1 MRDRALAFARSPLG
15 RAIAALVLIVVVG
28 CIFHRDGAF
37 FSWETHAAMLR
48 DVSVTGI
55 LACGMT
61 VVIVAG
67 GIDLAVGSNLALA
80 AIVFATLCMPRQWG
94 AVPAVIAVLGVGL
107 AIGSVTG
114 GIIAAFRIQPFIV
127 TLATMVFARGL
138 AKYLA
143 HGKKVTTWAEG
154 KLVAMPKI
162 FDALDTRV
170 LGGSIAVVT
179 LIFLA
184 CVSITWLLLSRT
196 RVGRW
201 WYAVGGNAEA
211 ARLAGVPVARVTVY
225 AYAWSGALAAL
236 AGMCQAAQET
246 QGDPETG
253 LGYELDA
260 IAMVVIGGTSLSGGR
275 GGVGLTLL
283 GALTIGTLQKILSIN
298 AFSSEARLMLT
309 GVIIVGAALF
319 QRRRA

>member
-1 MRDRALAFARSPLG
+1 MTERLASFARSPLG
-15 RAIAALVLIVVVG
+15 RAIAALALIVVVG
-28 CIFHRDGAF
+28 CVFHRGGAF
-37 FSWETHAAMLR
+37 FSWDTHAAMLR

-80 AIVFATLCMPRQWG
+80 AIVFATLMMPRQWG
-94 AVPAVIAVLGVGL
+94 ALPAMFVVLSLGLVVG
-107 AIGSVTG
+107 GVTG
-114 GIIAAFRIQPFIV
+114 GIIATFRLQPFIV

-138 AKYLA
+138 AKYVA
-143 HGKKVTTWAEG
+143 HGKKVTTWTEG
-154 KLVAMPKI
+154 RLVAMPKI

-170 LGGSIAVVT
+170 FGGSIAVVT

-184 CVSITWLLLSRT
+184 CVVATWVLLSRT
-196 RVGRW
+196 RLGRW
-201 WYAVGGNAEA
+201 WYAVGGNTEA
-211 ARLAGVPVARVTVY
+211 ARLAGVPVARVTTL
-225 AYAWSGALAAL
+225 AYAWSGVLAAL

-283 GALTIGTLQKILSIN
+283 GTLTIGTLQKILSIN

-319 QRRRA
+319 QRRRV

>member
-1 MRDRALAFARSPLG
+1 MRDELLAFVRSPFGRALAAF
-15 RAIAALVLIVVVG
+15 ALVVAIG
-28 CIFHRDGAF
+28 CVFHHDRAF
-37 FSWETHAAMLR
+37 FSWETHEATLR

-61 VVIVAG
+61 VVVVAG

-80 AIVFATLCMPRQWG
+80 AIVFAVLTLPKQWG
-94 AVPAVIAVLGVGL
+94 APSAIATVLALGV
-107 AIGSVTG
+107 ASGSVAG
-114 GIIAAFRIQPFIV
+114 SIVAAFRIQPFIV

-138 AKYLA
+138 AKYVA
-143 HGKKVTTWAEG
+143 AGKKVTRWTGGA
-154 KLVAMPKI
+154 LVPQPRI
-162 FDALDTRV
+162 FDRLDARV
-170 LGGSIAVVT
+170 FHSSVAVVT
-179 LIFLA
+179 LVFAA
-184 CVSITWLLLSRT
+184 CVVVTWLLLSST
-196 RVGRW
+196 RLGRW

-211 ARLAGVPVARVTVY
+211 ARLAGVPVERVTIF
-225 AYAWSGALAAL
+225 AYAWSGLLAAV
-236 AGMCQAAQET
+236 AGICQAAQET

-260 IAMVVIGGTSLSGGR
+260 IAMVVIGGTSLAGGR

-298 AFSSEARLMLT
+298 AFSTEARLMLT
-309 GVIIVGAALF
+309 GVIIVCAALF